1 MYLGRTYEDVLD
13 AAARLGPRFHRK
25 GMYTPQILR
34 TAAALGVPLRRKRVF
49 DTEVDQG
56 IVVVVYDVAQEA
68 DHVVVLREGLLF
80 DTDLSVWDPSTYK
93 ATKKARLTELLWREL
108 DNA

>member
-25 GMYTPQILR
+25 GMFTPQIIR
-34 TAAALGVPLRRKRVF
+34 TAETLGVKLRRKRVF

-56 IVVVVYDVAQEA
+56 IVIVVYDVACED
-68 DHVVVLREGLLF
+68 DHVLVLREGLLF
-80 DTDLSVWDPSTYK
+80 DTDLSVWEPATYK
-93 ATKKARLTELLWREL
+93 ATKKARLTELLWRDM